1 MVSDAIVQTKVDTVN
16 VNNGMGACDGN
27 TACDAIV
34 VNNDPGTGT
43 TINTGARAHLPASRL
58 AARSDPRAAV
68 VCKGRRRPPARALHR
83 EMVLDDR
90 GHRRRQPG
98 QPF

>member
-1 MVSDAIVQTKVDTVN
+1 MSSDDIVPTKVNTVN
-16 VNNGMGACDGN
+16 VNNGIVACDGN
-27 TACDAIV
+27 TACDSIV

-58 AARSDPRAAV
+58 AARSIPRAAV

-83 EMVLDDR
+83 DMVL
-90 GHRRRQPG
+90 
-98 QPF
+98 

>member
-1 MVSDAIVQTKVDTVN
+1 VVSDAIVQTKVDTVN

-58 AARSDPRAAV
+58 AARSIPRAAV

-83 EMVLDDR
+83 DMVL
-90 GHRRRQPG
+90 
-98 QPF
+98 